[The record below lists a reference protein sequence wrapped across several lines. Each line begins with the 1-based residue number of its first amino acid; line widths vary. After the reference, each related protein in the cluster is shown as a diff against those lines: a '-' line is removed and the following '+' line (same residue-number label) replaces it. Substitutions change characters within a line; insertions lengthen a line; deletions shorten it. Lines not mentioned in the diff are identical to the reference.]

1 MAADQQKIPG
11 DPTPIIAAATAIA
24 QLSHA
29 PRKPRH
35 EDIADEEQ
43 VIVETLFQ
51 LKDRH
56 VHSNPDSCFTVF
68 AR

>member
-1 MAADQQKIPG
+1 MAADQRKIPG
-11 DPTPIIAAATAIA
+11 DPTPIIAAARAIP

-29 PRKPRH
+29 PPKPPRQH
-35 EDIADEEQ
+35 IADEEQ
-43 VIVETLFQ
+43 VIVETLLQ

-56 VHSNPDSCFTVF
+56 VHSNSDSYFTVF

>member
-1 MAADQQKIPG
+1 MAADQRKIPG
-11 DPTPIIAAATAIA
+11 DPTPIIAAARAIA

-29 PRKPRH
+29 PPEPH
-35 EDIADEEQ
+35 ERIAHEEL
-43 VIVETLFQ
+43 VVVETLFQ
-51 LKDRH
+51 LKDQH

>member
-1 MAADQQKIPG
+1 MAADHRKIPD
-11 DPTPIIAAATAIA
+11 DPTPIIAAARAIA

-29 PRKPRH
+29 PPKPPH
-35 EDIADEEQ
+35 ERIADEDQ
-43 VIVETLFQ
+43 VIIETLLQ

>member
-1 MAADQQKIPG
+1 MAADQRKIPG
-11 DPTPIIAAATAIA
+11 DATPIIAAATAIA

-29 PRKPRH
+29 LPKPPHAR
-35 EDIADEEQ
+35 IANEEQ